1 MTSDEEKDPPVPSY
15 LEGVS
20 LKRVH
25 DGKVPD
31 EHESD
36 DTDSLSSKSQDESE

>member
-25 DGKVPD
+25 NGPAAD
-31 EHESD
+31 EDDAD
-36 DTDSLSSKSQDESE
+36 DTEAPESGS

>member
-15 LEGVS
+15 LEGIS

-25 DGKVPD
+25 NDQGAE
-31 EHESD
+31 EH
-36 DTDSLSSKSQDESE
+36 DTDDIDSPLFNGPDK